1 MPEDQG
7 VNGNFW
13 NDEAAVL
20 LTKLNWKQIGDSN
33 MDIVDEDYIKRG
45 IDRLFQFNDVRKGNA
60 LTGVFLEAKR
70 YATTS
75 FQKASLELWIKTL
88 DKKLNKVRNSE
99 GFHETYPLFGNASL
113 RTGLIVIWFHDLEA
127 YPAFKSN
134 LYDYLTSVKLSGYG
148 RNDGSNKIYILHN
161 EDILRIASI
170 INTIE
175 TFETVSKREVNFFY
189 PSSDRYN
196 KPADRSKV
204 LSLDYMFSKFILAES
219 LTQEGIEHKIVFYF
233 GALSVNSFRRLKN
246 ALQSFGYID
255 KKKPLT
261 IYSYQRNDSFR
272 KVKQLVEQEF
282 EEIIFK
288 LEEMEIFYDLP
299 KFLRLQ

>member
-1 MPEDQG
+1 M
-7 VNGNFW
+7 
-13 NDEAAVL
+13 
-20 LTKLNWKQIGDSN
+20 
-33 MDIVDEDYIKRG
+33 
-45 IDRLFQFNDVRKGNA
+45 
-60 LTGVFLEAKR
+60 
-70 YATTS
+70 
-75 FQKASLELWIKTL
+75 
-88 DKKLNKVRNSE
+88 
-99 GFHETYPLFGNASL
+99 
-113 RTGLIVIWFHDLEA
+113 
-127 YPAFKSN
+127 
-134 LYDYLTSVKLSGYG
+134 
-148 RNDGSNKIYILHN
+148 HN